1 MDFGFYGYYRI
12 PPTPTRRKRVSFTP
26 FVEINE
32 FQPLDSRL
40 NSMLYYSSDE
50 IRTIQNHLRQA
61 IAVRK
66 QQLIAEQQQR
76 DRQEALQCHTSL
88 AGKKRAASCQDNTM
102 MPVTNKKRRL

>member
-1 MDFGFYGYYRI
+1 MDFAFYGYYRT
-12 PPTPTRRKRVSFTP
+12 PPNPYRRKRVSFTP

-61 IAVRK
+61 IAIRK
-66 QQLIAEQQQR
+66 QQLMAEQGLPSLT
-76 DRQEALQCHTSL
+76 RQELLRTLLCTQSGPL
-88 AGKKRAASCQDNTM
+88 
-102 MPVTNKKRRL
+102 

>member
-1 MDFGFYGYYRI
+1 MDFAFYGYYRT
-12 PPTPTRRKRVSFTP
+12 PPNPYRRKRVSFTP

-61 IAVRK
+61 IAIRK
-66 QQLIAEQQQR
+66 QQLMAEQQNR
-76 DRQEALQCHTSL
+76 DMQHDLKSDTAVG
-88 AGKKRAASCQDNTM
+88 GKKRTACQENTV
-102 MPVTNKKRRL
+102 MPAKKRRL